1 MELDRLPI
9 FKAQIKKC
17 LKDRLDRTLGYEDIN
32 HYQHIIIALTE
43 TSRLMKEIDDLG
55 LEW

>member
-1 MELDRLPI
+1 VELDRLPI

-32 HYQHIIIALTE
+32 HYQYIIIALTE

-55 LEW
+55 MEW

>member
-1 MELDRLPI
+1 MLWRKE
-9 FKAQIKKC
+9 
-17 LKDRLDRTLGYEDIN
+17 RTLNFEDIN

-55 LEW
+55 MEW